1 MEDKKKKISSIVVV
15 VIAALALLSSEVG
28 YYLVNGI
35 LMHLGYLLGAIDV
48 ILLLNMKKGIFRKI
62 VLVEIIVL
70 CILDFKKWD
79 IILALLPDSP
89 VYELTEEEKEWMH
102 GLYGKREE
110 RIETGEL
117 FSYQAD
123 DVEMSR
129 EGKKYLEEKYP
140 GCEFKIRYL
149 DPMGNLH
156 NFGVRETTSDYFFSM
171 YIWENEDGTYR
182 IEDNYYIYFFEDKFD
197 FYIEKRIR
205 EKVERAVDVRTT
217 ISGVEGREYDI
228 NMTVDDVIT
237 GKLYKSPTVY
247 IHITADG
254 FTIEECMAYT
264 EIVKEAIKEIGI
276 RGIYHLYFWN
286 MTEAE
291 MISADKYEDCI
302 YKPTILSYGEEVE
315 VEEN

>member
-15 VIAALALLSSEVG
+15 VIAALALLFSEVG

-35 LMHLGYLLGAIDV
+35 LMHLGYLLGFIDL

-62 VLVEIIVL
+62 VLIEIIVL

-79 IILALLPDSP
+79 IILALMPDSP

-102 GLYGKREE
+102 GLYGKTEE

-182 IEDNYYIYFFEDKFD
+182 IEDNYYRYFFEEK
-197 FYIEKRIR
+197 YEAYLEKQMGETIENIA
-205 EKVERAVDVRTT
+205 EVRAT
-217 ISGVEGREYDI
+217 ISSVEGKEYDS
-228 NMTVDDVIT
+228 NMTVDDFVSGRLQMHPRINIIIAAKGMT
-237 GKLYKSPTVY
+237 EKECEANNNVLEKM
-247 IHITADG
+247 
-254 FTIEECMAYT
+254 IEELDLYGSY
-264 EIVKEAIKEIGI
+264 EFYYVNVEKEDVIPDQKFDEVTYRYLINW
-276 RGIYHLYFWN
+276 F
-286 MTEAE
+286 
-291 MISADKYEDCI
+291 K
-302 YKPTILSYGEEVE
+302 KKGETS
-315 VEEN
+315 